1 MIYREKARVRMEKEW
16 RESEKGREKIE
27 KIWAWPAGAAKM
39 PASRTDFSRKL
50 RSETGQL
57 ELRTGKFEQRTD

>member
-27 KIWAWPAGAAKM
+27 KIWERRIQVMEKERRERMLERMKKELGEN
-39 PASRTDFSRKL
+39 DRKNV
-50 RSETGQL
+50 QI
-57 ELRTGKFEQRTD
+57 KCV